1 MEIII
6 HRINT
11 LKELNKVP
19 SKYGVEI
26 DIRASGS
33 NIILNHEPFKKGDR
47 LIDYIASYRHG
58 TLILNIKEAGI
69 EEDVLKIVKSAAIK
83 SYFLLDIEMPYVYS
97 SWKEGNKN
105 IAVRFS
111 EYESI
116 EAAEFFQNIFDWIW
130 IDTVTQLPIAK
141 ANLPI
146 ISKFKSCIVCPGRW
160 NRKHDIIIYKK
171 ILDTLNYAPNAVM
184 TSYECVNLWK

>member
-11 LKELNKVP
+11 LKELNNVP

-26 DIRASGS
+26 DNRANGS

-69 EEDVLKIVKSAAIK
+69 EEDVL
-83 SYFLLDIEMPYVYS
+83 
-97 SWKEGNKN
+97 
-105 IAVRFS
+105 
-111 EYESI
+111 
-116 EAAEFFQNIFDWIW
+116 
-130 IDTVTQLPIAK
+130 
-141 ANLPI
+141 
-146 ISKFKSCIVCPGRW
+146 
-160 NRKHDIIIYKK
+160 
-171 ILDTLNYAPNAVM
+171 
-184 TSYECVNLWK
+184 